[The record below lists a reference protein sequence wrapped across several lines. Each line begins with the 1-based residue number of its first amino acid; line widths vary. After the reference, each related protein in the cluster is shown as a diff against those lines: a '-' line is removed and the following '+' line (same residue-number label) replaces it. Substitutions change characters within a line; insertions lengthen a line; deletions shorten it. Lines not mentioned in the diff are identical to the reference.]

1 MEKGKKG
8 FEMNNQYYWVWQD
21 ECECPKDKFYNKDK
35 FDCDDKY
42 DYNYDYNC
50 NKCECE
56 KYEFN
61 EWDKE
66 KFDCGKFDD
75 RKKDWDKCE
84 CEKCE
89 HKKFDDGKKDWDKCE
104 CEKYDHKKFDK
115 KHGKHNKKKE
125 CKFDKCSINILEYLV
140 DEYLKT
146 NHFINDK
153 LEAADCNIEKVVRDL
168 HEVAEIQCQADTIG
182 EKIDEWLENCL
193 CKYEVEWPDCKCDK
207 IRSEFHEMKKCVCE
221 LTEEASKMAKKL
233 EEKID
238 QIICLVNEKDETLD
252 KIIDKCYP
260 DNDCDCDC

>member
-8 FEMNNQYYWVWQD
+8 FEMNNQYYWVWED
-21 ECECPKDKFYNKDK
+21 ECEGPKDKFYNKDK
-35 FDCDDKY
+35 FDCNCNCNNDCNNDCIY
-42 DYNYDYNC
+42 DCNF

-56 KYEFN
+56 KYEFD
-61 EWDKE
+61 ECGKE
-66 KFDCGKFDD
+66 KFNCGKFDD
-75 RKKDWDKCE
+75 RKKDWDKCG
-84 CEKCE
+84 
-89 HKKFDDGKKDWDKCE
+89 HD
-104 CEKYDHKKFDK
+104 KFDK
-115 KHGKHNKKKE
+115 KCGKHNKKKE

-182 EKIDEWLENCL
+182 EKIDEWLEHCL
-193 CKYEVEWPDCKCDK
+193 CKYEVEWSDCKRDK
-207 IRSEFHEMKKCVCE
+207 IRAEFHEMKKCICE
-221 LTEEASKMAKKL
+221 LTAEANKMAKKL

-238 QIICLVNEKDETLD
+238 QITCLVNEKDETLD

-260 DNDCDCDC
+260 DNDCDC